1 MPQVQEEAGRGA
13 PAMKALRNLF
23 AEAALFRRRALL
35 AGAMVLLASVVLVGR
50 YFELQVQRHDEFRT
64 RAEAN
69 RIKLR
74 PLPPARGLIY
84 DRNGVLL
91 AENLPAYRLV
101 VIPESVEDID
111 ATLDELARLIA
122 IDAAD
127 LTRFRAEYRISR
139 RFRPVTLKFRLDE
152 AEMARFAVN
161 SHRLPG
167 VEIAP
172 YFTRHYPLGA
182 DFAHVVGYVGRIAE
196 TDLARINADAYTA
209 TTHIGKSGIER
220 EYEKLL
226 HGATGVE
233 QIETNAQG
241 RELRVLARKPARPG
255 RNLHLSIDASLQRSM
270 ANAFAGQPGA
280 AVALDPDNGEVLAM
294 VSLPTFDPNLFVNGI
309 SHADYR
315 ELTKD
320 PSQPMFDRVLD
331 GTYAPGSTVK
341 PFMGLAGLE
350 LGLRTPEATTL
361 STGAFRLAGQG
372 RDYRDWKA
380 GGHGAINLRESLA
393 QSVNTYYY
401 KLAHDMGIDRMSVA
415 MQRYGFGHR
424 TGIDLPG
431 EETGVMPT
439 REWKRRRFQQEWY
452 PGETV
457 VAGIG
462 QGFWTATPLQLAQ
475 GIAAIATGRRQPVH
489 LLRESQAGLDAPRVA
504 HVARLPADAV
514 VVFGSP
520 ENLAAVREGLTA
532 ALHGPTGT
540 ARASAAGSTYLIA
553 GKTGTAQRVGRTGT
567 RSLNPADLPM
577 HLRHRALFVGFA
589 PADAPRI
596 AIAVVA
602 EHGGAG
608 SRVAAPIARKV
619 MDAWLLGKDVPPAEV
634 SEAPAA
640 PLVTAS
646 ISTTAVSRSAETAL
660 PGDARLPVPQQIE
673 PQAPA
678 GTPSRPH
685 P

>member
-1 MPQVQEEAGRGA
+1 
-13 PAMKALRNLF
+13 MKPLRNAM
-23 AEAALFRRRALL
+23 AEAALFRRRAWVAGIAVIL
-35 AGAMVLLASVVLVGR
+35 AGAVLIGR
-50 YFELQVQRHDEFRT
+50 YFELQVLRHAEFKT

-101 VIPESVEDID
+101 LIPEQIKDVETTLRELG
-111 ATLDELARLIA
+111 ALMSLDEE
-122 IDAAD
+122 D
-127 LTRFRAEYRISR
+127 LQRFRADYKVAR
-139 RFRPVTLKFRLDE
+139 RFRPVTLKLRLDE

-161 SHRLPG
+161 GHRFQG

-172 YFTRHYPLGA
+172 YFTRHYPLGPE
-182 DFAHVVGYVGRIAE
+182 FAHVVGYVGRIAE
-196 TDLARINADAYTA
+196 SDLARIDEAAYAA

-220 EYEKLL
+220 QYERLL

-233 QIETNAQG
+233 QIEANAQG
-241 RELRVLARKPARPG
+241 RDLRVIARTPARPG
-255 RNLHLSIDASLQRSM
+255 QNLHLSIDARLQRSM
-270 ANAFAGQPGA
+270 ANAFEGQPGA
-280 AVALDPDNGEVLAM
+280 AVAVDPRNGEVLAM

-315 ELTKD
+315 VLTQD
-320 PSQPMFDRVLD
+320 QSQPMFDRVLD

-350 LGLRTPEATTL
+350 LGLRTPQATTF
-361 STGAFRLAGQG
+361 SSGAFRLAGQA
-372 RDYRDWKA
+372 REYRDWKG

-401 KLAHDMGIDRMSVA
+401 KLAHDMGIDRMSEE
-415 MQRYGFGHR
+415 MQRLGFGHP

-431 EETGVMPT
+431 EEAGVMPT
-439 REWKRRRFQQEWY
+439 REWKRRRLKQEWY

-475 GIAAIATGRRQPVH
+475 GIAAIASGTRQPLHV
-489 LLRESQAGLDAPRVA
+489 LLASQDGLDAPRIA
-504 HVARLPADAV
+504 HRAQLPKNSTSY
-514 VVFGSP
+514 FGSAQ
-520 ENLAAVREGLTA
+520 NLAAVRDGLTA
-532 ALHGPTGT
+532 VMHGPTGT
-540 ARASAAGSTYLIA
+540 ARASAAGSEYRMA
-553 GKTGTAQRVGRTGT
+553 GKTGTAQRIGRTGT
-567 RSLNPADLPM
+567 RSLNPNNLPM

-589 PADAPRI
+589 PVDAPRI

-619 MDAWLLGKDVPPAEV
+619 MDAWLLGKEV
-634 SEAPAA
+634 APA
-640 PLVTAS
+640 VAS
-646 ISTTAVSRSAETAL
+646 L
-660 PGDARLPVPQQIE
+660 PAAAGSDAD
-673 PQAPA
+673 APA
-678 GTPSRPH
+678 STPQ
-685 P
+685 

>member
-1 MPQVQEEAGRGA
+1 
-13 PAMKALRNLF
+13 MKPLRNTH
-23 AEAALFRRRALL
+23 AEAALFRGRALFAAIIVML
-35 AGAMVLLASVVLVGR
+35 AFAVLIGR
-50 YFELQVQRHDEFRT
+50 YFELQVLRHAEFST

-91 AENLPAYRLV
+91 AENLPAYQLV
-101 VIPESVEDID
+101 LIPEQVADVE
-111 ATLDELARLIA
+111 ATLRELGSLILLGEE
-122 IDAAD
+122 D
-127 LTRFRAEYRISR
+127 LTRFRAGYAAAR
-139 RFRPVTLKFRLDE
+139 RFRPVTLKLRLDE
-152 AEMARFAVN
+152 EEMARFAVN
-161 SHRLPG
+161 SHRLQG

-172 YFTRHYPLGA
+172 YFTRHYPLGPA
-182 DFAHVVGYVGRIAE
+182 FAHVVGYVGRIAE
-196 TDLARINADAYTA
+196 TDLARIDQVAYAA

-220 EYEKLL
+220 QYEALL
-226 HGATGVE
+226 HGSTGVE
-233 QIETNAQG
+233 QIEANAQG
-241 RELRVLARKPARPG
+241 RDLRVITRKPARPG
-255 RNLHLSIDASLQRSM
+255 RNLYLSIDSRLQQSM

-280 AVALDPDNGEVLAM
+280 AVALDPRNGEVLAM

-315 ELTKD
+315 KLTED
-320 PSQPMFDRVLD
+320 TSQPMFDRVLD

-350 LGLRTPEATTL
+350 LGLRTPEATTF
-361 STGAFRLAGQG
+361 SSGAFRLAGQA
-372 RDYRDWKA
+372 REYRDWKG
-380 GGHGAINLRESLA
+380 GGHGAVNLRESLA

-401 KLAHDMGIDRMSVA
+401 KLAHDMGIERMSAA
-415 MQRYGFGHR
+415 MQRFGFGHR

-439 REWKRRRFQQEWY
+439 PEWKRRRLRQEWY

-475 GIAAIATGRRQPVH
+475 GIGAIASGKRQPLHV
-489 LLRESQAGLDAPRVA
+489 LRATQDGLDAARVP
-504 HVARLPADAV
+504 HRARLPEGATEYY
-514 VVFGSP
+514 GSSS
-520 ENLAAVREGLTA
+520 NLAAVREGLVA
-532 ALHGPTGT
+532 VMHGPTGT
-540 ARASAAGSTYLIA
+540 ARASAAGSEYRIA
-553 GKTGTAQRVGRTGT
+553 GKTGTAQRIGRTGS
-567 RSLNPADLPM
+567 RSLNPNDLPM

-596 AIAVVA
+596 AVAVVA

-619 MDAWLLGKDVPPAEV
+619 MDAWLLGKEVPP
-634 SEAPAA
+634 PPGPDAA
-640 PLVTAS
+640 AASAQTAA
-646 ISTTAVSRSAETAL
+646 T
-660 PGDARLPVPQQIE
+660 PQ
-673 PQAPA
+673 
-678 GTPSRPH
+678 
-685 P
+685 